1 MPTRTPSSHPARLP
15 LALCDPVGSSAWAR
29 RSLLDGVPDISAV
42 RRPADRGVRGRR
54 QSLTVMLR
62 PARPKRPARPHSR
75 LSSMLSPSLVIGQD
89 HGRTRRR
96 QPVRYHEHQPKGE
109 PETSNDSLHRTASL
123 WWVTENPLLCDA
135 TPRTPIPNSHGTA
148 PREDPGVPTS
158 GHWAPG
164 FARPQ
169 PPARCGPVGG
179 ISPPRGVVR
188 IDSAL
193 SVATFVPVAPVPGTR
208 RAGRRGHRHGLAG
221 RCCGLSADQP
231 RTRPNRAPGRR
242 RLNHAL
248 TLRSTESPRW
258 DSNPRPPLYKSG
270 ALDQLSYSGEPV

>member
-1 MPTRTPSSHPARLP
+1 M
-15 LALCDPVGSSAWAR
+15 AR
-29 RSLLDGVPDISAV
+29 RSLLDGASDRSAG

-148 PREDPGVPTS
+148 PREDPGAPMS
-158 GHWAPG
+158 GHWA
-164 FARPQ
+164 
-169 PPARCGPVGG
+169 
-179 ISPPRGVVR
+179 
-188 IDSAL
+188 L
-193 SVATFVPVAPVPGTR
+193 GTR
-208 RAGRRGHRHGLAG
+208 ILPTAAARALRASCLHLSPQRGRPDRFGAVGRHLRAGGPCSRHSTSGSQRASTRPGGPLLRTQRGPA
-221 RCCGLSADQP
+221 ADQ
-231 RTRPNRAPGRR
+231 TQQ
-242 RLNHAL
+242 
-248 TLRSTESPRW
+248 S
-258 DSNPRPPLYKSG
+258 SG
-270 ALDQLSYSGEPV
+270 P